1 MDGEEFT
8 ARRAGINAVTEA
20 AVLQLWD
27 AQDSWRDPDSAAFIE
42 QAVPVVQAGQGT
54 VGALTSVYMADTVT
68 ARFGD
73 YVDPPAV
80 DEQAIIGGRGVPADE
95 VYRRPYVELY
105 TALAGGRPLT
115 TALELARA
123 RLSEIA
129 DLDLQRAYSLAAQ
142 QAMDGLP
149 DEFRPQFWRRVTR
162 GASCAL
168 CIVASTERY
177 RRGNLNPIHRRCDCR
192 VEPDFGGDAGRA
204 LDDTRLARVHAA
216 VAELLGRS
224 DAGAR
229 APDYRALRVD
239 ELIGEHGELGPMLV
253 RPRDQFTGPD
263 DI

>member
-1 MDGEEFT
+1 VDGEEFT
-8 ARRAGINAVTEA
+8 ARRAGINAATEA
-20 AVLQLWD
+20 AVLELWD
-27 AQDSWRDPDSAAFIE
+27 GQTSWRDLDSAEFVE

-54 VGALTSVYMADTVT
+54 VGALTSVYVADTVT
-68 ARFGD
+68 AQFGE

-80 DEQAIIGGRGVPADE
+80 DEDTIQNGRGVPAGE

-105 TALAGGRPLT
+105 TALAGGRPLS

-129 DLDLQRAYSLAAQ
+129 DLDLQRAYSLAAR
-142 QAMDGLP
+142 QAMEGLP
-149 DEFRPQFWRRVTR
+149 DEFRPQYWRRVTR

-177 RRGNLNPIHRRCDCR
+177 SRGNLNPIHRRCDCR
-192 VEPDFGGDAGRA
+192 VEPDYSGATGRA
-204 LDDTRLARVHAA
+204 LDDARLGRVHAA

-224 DAGAR
+224 DPGAR
-229 APDYRALRVD
+229 APDYRSISVA

-253 RPRDQFTGPD
+253 RPRDHFTRL
-263 DI
+263 